1 MTLDNRNDRRR
12 RHGFMLFEMLVAL
25 AFLAIASG
33 VALNVHQARLDYDR
47 RAMDRLRQ
55 QLAIENLAEQLA
67 SIPYSEIP
75 DAASELGIQSGAQV
89 DVDPFEL
96 ESKRGLHVIVR
107 IESESGPLNHHLWR
121 LEP

>member
-25 AFLAIASG
+25 AFLAVASG
-33 VALNVHQARLDYDR
+33 VALNVHQARLDYDH

-55 QLAIENLAEQLA
+55 QLAIENLAEQLT

-96 ESKRGLHVIVR
+96 ESKTGLHVIVR
-107 IESESGPLNHHLWR
+107 IESESGPLNHHFWR
-121 LEP
+121 LDP